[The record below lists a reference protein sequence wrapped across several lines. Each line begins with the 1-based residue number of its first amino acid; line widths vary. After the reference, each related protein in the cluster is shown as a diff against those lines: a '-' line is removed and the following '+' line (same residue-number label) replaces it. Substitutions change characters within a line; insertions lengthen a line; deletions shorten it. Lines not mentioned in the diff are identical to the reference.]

1 MNAYLEIIR
10 PGNAVMGV
18 IAVVLM
24 AIIGEN
30 YNLPIILGGIAVFL
44 AMGGGNVINDYFDH
58 KIDAINKP
66 NRPIPSGRIS
76 LKNAKLYAY
85 LLFLLSI
92 IIGFLI
98 SYLVNSLIPGIIVII
113 SSLLMYYYAYTL
125 KKIAI
130 IGNISIS
137 ILTGLCFIF
146 GGFIIGLETMTT
158 NIIITSLYLGSF
170 AFIMTMAR
178 EITKDMEDIEGDKS
192 EKARTFPIL
201 YGMRKSSYL
210 AGFLMIL
217 ASILSPILYF
227 NGIFS
232 IYYIL
237 VLFFAIITFF
247 YGAYTILK
255 DQTTKNAKKASKL
268 VKIGMMIA
276 FISFAIGSF

>member
-1 MNAYLEIIR
+1 MNGYLEIIR

-18 IAVVLM
+18 IAVILM
-24 AIIGEN
+24 AIIGED
-30 YNLPIILGGIAVFL
+30 YNIPIILGAIAVFL

-58 KIDAINKP
+58 KIDVINKP

-76 LKNAKLYAY
+76 LQNAKIYAY
-85 LLFLLSI
+85 VLFLLSI
-92 IIGFLI
+92 VIGFII
-98 SYLVNSLIPGIIVII
+98 SYLVNSLIPAIIVII
-113 SSLLMYYYAYTL
+113 SSILMYYYAYKL

-146 GGFIIGLETMTT
+146 GGFIIGLETFNN
-158 NIIITSLYLGSF
+158 NIIITSLYLGFF

-178 EITKDMEDIEGDKS
+178 EVTKDMEDIEGDKT

-201 YGMRKSSYL
+201 YGLKKSSYL

-217 ASILSPILYF
+217 ASVLSPILYF
-227 NGIFS
+227 NGIFNF
-232 IYYIL
+232 YYIL
-237 VLFFAIITFF
+237 ILSLAIITFF

-255 DQTTKNAKKASKL
+255 DQSIESAKKASKL

-276 FISFAIGSF
+276 FISFAVGSF

>member
-92 IIGFLI
+92 IIGFII

-113 SSLLMYYYAYTL
+113 SLLLMYYYAYTL

-130 IGNISIS
+130 IGNMSIS

-146 GGFIIGLETMTT
+146 GGFIIGSETMTT
-158 NIIITSLYLGSF
+158 NIIIISLYLGF
-170 AFIMTMAR
+170 FCVYY
-178 EITKDMEDIEGDKS
+178 D
-192 EKARTFPIL
+192 
-201 YGMRKSSYL
+201 YGKRDYKRHGRY
-210 AGFLMIL
+210 
-217 ASILSPILYF
+217 
-227 NGIFS
+227 
-232 IYYIL
+232 
-237 VLFFAIITFF
+237 
-247 YGAYTILK
+247 
-255 DQTTKNAKKASKL
+255 
-268 VKIGMMIA
+268 
-276 FISFAIGSF
+276 

>member
-92 IIGFLI
+92 IIGFII

-113 SSLLMYYYAYTL
+113 SLLLMYYYAYTL
-125 KKIAI
+125 KKNCHNRKYEHIYFNWPLFYLWRI
-130 IGNISIS
+130 YNRFRDNDNKYNYN
-137 ILTGLCFIF
+137 FIVF
-146 GGFIIGLETMTT
+146 RIF
-158 NIIITSLYLGSF
+158 F

-178 EITKDMEDIEGDKS
+178 EITKDMEDIEGDKA
-192 EKARTFPIL
+192 ENARTFPIL
-201 YGMRKSSYL
+201 YGMKKSSYL

-237 VLFFAIITFF
+237 VLFF
-247 YGAYTILK
+247 LP
-255 DQTTKNAKKASKL
+255 
-268 VKIGMMIA
+268 
-276 FISFAIGSF
+276 